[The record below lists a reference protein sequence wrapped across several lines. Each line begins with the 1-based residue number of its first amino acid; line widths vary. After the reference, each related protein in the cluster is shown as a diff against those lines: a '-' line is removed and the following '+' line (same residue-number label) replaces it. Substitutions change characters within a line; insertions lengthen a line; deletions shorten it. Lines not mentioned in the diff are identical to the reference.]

1 MAEMQQA
8 VYLCLMHWF
17 ADVPSQDHFGHI
29 ARWRVGNAAYQH
41 LYVSSAAWNPSRA
54 AIVRLALRLLLCS
67 GVRDLEWNNRMGARL
82 DRQQRRAM
90 APLLLLNP
98 LDTVTHQLRQLV
110 RAHRVE
116 RDVLHRLLRLHPQ
129 LRGVVDD
136 LRAAAAQRM
145 VEDDSSTSSED
156 EL

>member
-1 MAEMQQA
+1 MEMQQA

-17 ADVPSQDHFGHI
+17 ADVPSQDHFEHI
-29 ARWRVGNAAYQH
+29 ARWRVGNTAYQH
-41 LYVSSAAWNPSRA
+41 LHVSSAAWSPSRA

-67 GVRDLEWNNRMGARL
+67 GVRDLEWNYRMAAQL
-82 DRQQRRAM
+82 NRQQRRAM
-90 APLLLLNP
+90 APLLILDP
-98 LDTVTHQLRQLV
+98 LDTVTHQVRQLV

-116 RDVLHRLLRLHPQ
+116 QDVLHRLLRLHPQ
-129 LRGVVDD
+129 LRGVVGD

-145 VEDDSSTSSED
+145 VEDNSSSSED